1 MYIHWQ
7 DAEHK
12 GDNPKYNCGGITFGI
27 KTQQKNTV
35 SRYDNALGTLKSN
48 RTDFKMKKKIFYPCL
63 YAITYMNIIY
73 SDTHAELSM
82 TKAVQMSS
90 VQCTHLY
97 IPSMYTQYFDMNSF
111 TPPLSL
117 SLSFF
122 QTINH
127 YYIIVVNAITRPNT
141 LLVVILHIPLNMLY
155 RISM

>member
-1 MYIHWQ
+1 
-7 DAEHK
+7 
-12 GDNPKYNCGGITFGI
+12 
-27 KTQQKNTV
+27 
-35 SRYDNALGTLKSN
+35 
-48 RTDFKMKKKIFYPCL
+48 
-63 YAITYMNIIY
+63 MNIIY
-73 SDTHAELSM
+73 SDTHAESSM

-127 YYIIVVNAITRPNT
+127 YYIISQCYNTSKYPSCRNITHS
-141 LLVVILHIPLNMLY
+141 LEHAV
-155 RISM
+155 

>member
-27 KTQQKNTV
+27 KYSKNNTV

-48 RTDFKMKKKIFYPCL
+48 CTDFKMKKNFSYPCL

-73 SDTHAELSM
+73 SDTHAESSM

-90 VQCTHLY
+90 VQCTIIHTLY
-97 IPSMYTQYFDMNSF
+97 VYTV
-111 TPPLSL
+111 L
-117 SLSFF
+117 
-122 QTINH
+122 
-127 YYIIVVNAITRPNT
+127 
-141 LLVVILHIPLNMLY
+141 
-155 RISM
+155 

>member
-1 MYIHWQ
+1 
-7 DAEHK
+7 
-12 GDNPKYNCGGITFGI
+12 
-27 KTQQKNTV
+27 
-35 SRYDNALGTLKSN
+35 
-48 RTDFKMKKKIFYPCL
+48 MKKNFSYPCL

-73 SDTHAELSM
+73 SDTHAESSM

-127 YYIIVVNAITRPNT
+127 YYIILVNATTRPNT

>member
-27 KTQQKNTV
+27 KTQQNNTV

-48 RTDFKMKKKIFYPCL
+48 RTDFKMKKKFSYPCL

-73 SDTHAELSM
+73 SDTHAESSM

-111 TPPLSL
+111 TSPLSL

-122 QTINH
+122 QTLNH
-127 YYIIVVNAITRPNT
+127 YYIIVVNATTRPNT
-141 LLVVILHIPLNMLY
+141 LLVVILHIPLNLLY